1 MFLGLAVFAI
11 LALVLSI
18 IVIRAVK
25 ALFRLL
31 TGGKKDDQKTEEK
44 TQPEKEKAAK
54 SETKDKSEKES
65 VKEVKSE
72 SEQLEKSPEV
82 ESDPA
87 EDLIRNR
94 YSEATLQ
101 GITESFASEGTMME
115 IDPKTVADLC
125 VGSSGI
131 TYLEFNNRELASED
145 YFGFNLIVEKDSR
158 MVLTYNGQAVASI
171 TAVET
176 KATAII
182 NGQEVEGTAPGLR
195 INTFPP
201 HLSPGMVPGDL
212 ERMLTAADRIRACGG
227 DARLAADVMVDEF
240 TEPGNISKLKGAI
253 DGKIQ
258 SKESAR
264 KQTVQHAQERSPKR
278 LSPRQS

>member
-1 MFLGLAVFAI
+1 M
-11 LALVLSI
+11 
-18 IVIRAVK
+18 
-25 ALFRLL
+25 
-31 TGGKKDDQKTEEK
+31 
-44 TQPEKEKAAK
+44 
-54 SETKDKSEKES
+54 
-65 VKEVKSE
+65 
-72 SEQLEKSPEV
+72 
-82 ESDPA
+82 ESDHT

-101 GITESFASEGTMME
+101 GITESFASEEAMME
-115 IDPKTVADLC
+115 IAPKTVADLC
-125 VGSSGI
+125 VSSSGI

-158 MVLTYNGQAVASI
+158 MVLTYNGHAVASI

-227 DARLAADVMVDEF
+227 DARMA
-240 TEPGNISKLKGAI
+240 
-253 DGKIQ
+253 
-258 SKESAR
+258 
-264 KQTVQHAQERSPKR
+264 
-278 LSPRQS
+278 

>member
-65 VKEVKSE
+65 VKEVNSE
-72 SEQLEKSPEV
+72 SEQLEKSPEL

-101 GITESFASEGTMME
+101 GITESFASEEAMME

-212 ERMLTAADRIRACGG
+212 ERMLTAADRIRACAG
-227 DARLAADVMVDEF
+227 DARMAADVMIDEF

-278 LSPRQS
+278 LSPLQS

>member
-31 TGGKKDDQKTEEK
+31 TGGKKDEKKTEEK

-54 SETKDKSEKES
+54 SETKEKSEKES
-65 VKEVKSE
+65 VEEAKSE
-72 SEQLEKSPEV
+72 SEQHEKSPEL

-131 TYLEFNNRELASED
+131 LSSGFPAGQTCTRENKNDQENYSSEK
-145 YFGFNLIVEKDSR
+145 I
-158 MVLTYNGQAVASI
+158 
-171 TAVET
+171 
-176 KATAII
+176 
-182 NGQEVEGTAPGLR
+182 
-195 INTFPP
+195 
-201 HLSPGMVPGDL
+201 H
-212 ERMLTAADRIRACGG
+212 IR
-227 DARLAADVMVDEF
+227 V
-240 TEPGNISKLKGAI
+240 TELP
-253 DGKIQ
+253 
-258 SKESAR
+258 
-264 KQTVQHAQERSPKR
+264 
-278 LSPRQS
+278 

>member
-54 SETKDKSEKES
+54 SETKEKSEKES
-65 VKEVKSE
+65 VEEAKSE
-72 SEQLEKSPEV
+72 SEQLEKSPEM

-101 GITESFASEGTMME
+101 GITESFASVGGMME

-158 MVLTYNGQAVASI
+158 MVLTYNGHAVASI

-227 DARLAADVMVDEF
+227 DARMAADVMIDEF
-240 TEPGNISKLKGAI
+240 SEPGNISRLKGAI

-264 KQTVQHAQERSPKR
+264 KQTVQHAQKRSPKR